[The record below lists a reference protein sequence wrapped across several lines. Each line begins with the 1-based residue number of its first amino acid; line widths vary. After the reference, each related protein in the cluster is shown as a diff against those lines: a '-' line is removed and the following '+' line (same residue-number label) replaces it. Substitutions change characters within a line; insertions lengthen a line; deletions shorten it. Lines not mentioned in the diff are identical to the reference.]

1 MSNFAKKR
9 VVKFELTKELL
20 DRIKHHIEMQD
31 SKFIK
36 DEIGNLHPADIADIV
51 EHLDLEEAKFLF
63 DNLEEEKSA
72 DTLVELNDDYKDK
85 LLDSLSTKEI
95 AEHIDQLD
103 TDDAAD
109 ILGSLTEDEKDETI
123 AQMQDKEHASEVI
136 DLLKYDE
143 DTAGGLM
150 QMEFIK
156 AKESWTVKRCV
167 IELRKQAE
175 EVEKVFSIYVVDDND
190 VLLGIL
196 SLKRL
201 LFAKPNTHISDLY
214 ISDNIHYVKTHDS
227 KETVAEIMQ
236 KYDLVSIP
244 VVDRQHKLVGRITI
258 DDIVDVI
265 QEEAEK
271 DFQLASGITENVE
284 ATDSIFKNTKSRLPW
299 ILIGIFG
306 GILSSLILRNY
317 EDQIA
322 INPVL
327 AFFIPLITATGGNVG
342 VQSSAIVVQSLASN
356 EFNPSGIFKRITKE
370 MLVGILIGITC
381 GALVF
386 GYNYILNDGDML
398 MGIIIGLAIFVV
410 VIIAAIFG
418 TLVPLVLDKLKIDPA
433 LATGPF
439 VTTSNDILGLSIYF
453 FIAYLMSV

>member
-1 MSNFAKKR
+1 M
-9 VVKFELTKELL
+9 KFELTKELL
-20 DRIKHHIEMQD
+20 EQIKHHIEMQD
-31 SKFIK
+31 AKFIT
-36 DEIGNLHPADIADIV
+36 DEIGILHPADIADIV
-51 EHLDLEEAKFLF
+51 EHLDLDEAKFLF
-63 DNLEEEKSA
+63 DHLEEEKAA
-72 DTLVELNDDYKDK
+72 DTLVELDDDYKDK
-85 LLDSLSTKEI
+85 LLDTLSAKEI

-109 ILGSLTEDEKDETI
+109 ILGSLSEDEKDETI

-156 AKESWTVKRCV
+156 ARESWTVKRCV
-167 IELRKQAE
+167 IELRRQAE
-175 EVEKVFSIYVVDDND
+175 EVEKVYTIYVVDDED
-190 VLLGIL
+190 VLLGVL

-201 LFAKPNTHISDLY
+201 LFAKPNTLIRDLY
-214 ISDNIHYVKTHDS
+214 RSENIQYVKTYDD

-244 VVDRQHKLVGRITI
+244 VVDRQKKLVGRITI

-271 DFQLASGITENVE
+271 DYQLASGITENVE
-284 ATDSIFKNTKSRLPW
+284 ATTSILKNAKSRLPW

-306 GILSSLILRNY
+306 GILSSLILTNY

-356 EFNPSGIFKRITKE
+356 DFNPSGIFKRILKE
-370 MLVGILIGITC
+370 LTVGIIIGITC

-386 GYNYILNDGDML
+386 GYNYLLNDGDML

-418 TLVPLVLDKLKIDPA
+418 TLVPLILDKMKIDPA

-439 VTTSNDILGLSIYF
+439 VTTSNDILGLTIYF

>member
-1 MSNFAKKR
+1 M
-9 VVKFELTKELL
+9 KFELTKDLL
-20 DRIKHHIEMQD
+20 EQIKHHIEMQD
-31 SKFIK
+31 AKFIT
-36 DEIGNLHPADIADIV
+36 DEIGILHPADIADIV
-51 EHLDLEEAKFLF
+51 EHLDLDEAKFLF
-63 DNLEEEKSA
+63 DHLEEEKAA
-72 DTLVELNDDYKDK
+72 DTLVELDDDYKDK
-85 LLDSLSTKEI
+85 LLDTLSAKEI

-109 ILGSLTEDEKDETI
+109 ILGSLSEDEKDETI

-156 AKESWTVKRCV
+156 ARESWTVKRCV
-167 IELRKQAE
+167 IELRRQAE
-175 EVEKVFSIYVVDDND
+175 EVEKVYTIYVVDDED
-190 VLLGIL
+190 VLLGVL

-201 LFAKPNTHISDLY
+201 LFAKPNTLIRDLY
-214 ISDNIHYVKTHDS
+214 RSENIQYVKTYDD

-244 VVDRQHKLVGRITI
+244 VVDRQKKLVGRITI

-271 DFQLASGITENVE
+271 DYQLASGITENVE
-284 ATDSIFKNTKSRLPW
+284 ATTSILKNAKSRLPW

-306 GILSSLILRNY
+306 GILSSLILTNY

-356 EFNPSGIFKRITKE
+356 DFNPSGIFKRILKE
-370 MLVGILIGITC
+370 LTVGIIIGITC

-386 GYNYILNDGDML
+386 GYNYLLNDGDML

-418 TLVPLVLDKLKIDPA
+418 TLVPLILDKMKIDPA

-439 VTTSNDILGLSIYF
+439 VTTSNDILGLTIYF

>member
-1 MSNFAKKR
+1 M
-9 VVKFELTKELL
+9 KFELTKEFLEQ
-20 DRIKHHIEMQD
+20 IKHHIEMQD
-31 SKFIK
+31 ATFINN
-36 DEIGNLHPADIADIV
+36 EIGILHPADIADIV
-51 EHLDLEEAKFLF
+51 ENLDLEEAKFLF
-63 DNLEEEKSA
+63 NQLDEEKSA
-72 DTLVELNDDYKDK
+72 DTLVELNDDYKDR
-85 LLDSLSTKEI
+85 LLDTLSAKEI

-109 ILGSLTEDEKDETI
+109 ILGSLSEDEKDETI
-123 AQMQDKEHASEVI
+123 AQMQDKEHASDVI

-150 QMEFIK
+150 QTEFIK
-156 AKESWTVKRCV
+156 ARESWTVKRCV

-175 EVEKVFSIYVVDDND
+175 EVEKVFSIYVVDEND
-190 VLLGIL
+190 VLLGVL

-201 LFAKPNTHISDLY
+201 LFAKPTTLIQDLFR
-214 ISDNIHYVKTHDS
+214 SENIQYVKTYDS

-244 VVDRQHKLVGRITI
+244 VVDRQQKLVGRITI
-258 DDIVDVI
+258 DDVVDVI

-271 DFQLASGITENVE
+271 DFQLASGITDNVE
-284 ATDSIFKNTKSRLPW
+284 ATDSILKNTKSRLPW

-306 GILSSLILRNY
+306 GILSSLILKNY

-356 EFNPSGIFKRITKE
+356 DFNPSGILKRIGKE

-398 MGIIIGLAIFVV
+398 MGIIIAMAIFTV
-410 VIIAAIFG
+410 VIIAAVFG
-418 TLVPLVLDKLKIDPA
+418 TLVPLVLDKMKIDPA

-439 VTTSNDILGLSIYF
+439 VTTSNDILGLTIYF
-453 FIAYLMSV
+453 LIAYLMSV